1 MENIIT
7 STMNRAAS
15 HVRDHGTIFS
25 YYLIQAG
32 AFDLPYGDT
41 GAMAKAAQDE
51 GLTVTQNDGERFI
64 INNTAWMT
72 KHGVIRALDPS
83 NL

>member
-1 MENIIT
+1 MNNIIT
-7 STMNRAAS
+7 ATMHRAAN
-15 HVRDHGTIFS
+15 HGALVDF
-25 YYLIQAG
+25 YLIQTG

-41 GAMAKAAQDE
+41 DAMAQAAQSE
-51 GLTVTQNDGERFI
+51 GLTVSQNDGERFL

-72 KHGVIRALDPS
+72 RHGVIRAVNTS

>member
-1 MENIIT
+1 MTNIIT
-7 STMNRAAS
+7 HTMHRA
-15 HVRDHGTIFS
+15 VNHGSIVN
-25 YYLIQAG
+25 YYLIQTG

-41 GAMAKAAQDE
+41 DAMACAAERE
-51 GLTVTQNDGERFI
+51 GLTVTQNDGERFL

-72 KHGVIRALDPS
+72 RHGVIRAVDTS

>member
-1 MENIIT
+1 MQNIMT
-7 STMNRAAS
+7 RTMHRAAN
-15 HVRDHGTIFS
+15 HGQLISFP
-25 YYLIQAG
+25 LIQAG
-32 AFDLPYGDT
+32 AFDLPYGDAD
-41 GAMAKAAQDE
+41 AMAKAAQDE

-72 KHGVIRALDPS
+72 KHGVIRALDTS

>member
-7 STMNRAAS
+7 KTMYRAAN
-15 HVRDHGTIFS
+15 HGQLVNF
-25 YYLIQAG
+25 YLIQTG
-32 AFDLPYGDT
+32 AFHLPYGNT
-41 GAMAKAAQDE
+41 EAMAKAAQDE
-51 GLTVTQNDGERFI
+51 GLTVTQNDGERFL

-72 KHGVIRALDPS
+72 KHGAIRAINTS